1 MGIVPYHDE
10 DGNCNKDANA
20 CIKKQLSGNFLT
32 AVVFFG
38 KSNEKNVDIPYLI
51 GYNISRQR
59 EMLNFMTRT
68 FVELP
73 FFQKKWKAMGLDDKD
88 LKRLQEELIAD
99 PKVGAA
105 MQGTG
110 GIRKMRFAFEKRGKS
125 GSVRVIY
132 VDFEV
137 YEKIFLITA
146 YPKNEKENLTQAERA
161 ELKQMIHILEQ
172 QLKENDER
180 QE

>member
-1 MGIVPYHDE
+1 
-10 DGNCNKDANA
+10 
-20 CIKKQLSGNFLT
+20 
-32 AVVFFG
+32 
-38 KSNEKNVDIPYLI
+38 
-51 GYNISRQR
+51 
-59 EMLNFMTRT
+59 MTRS

-99 PKVGAA
+99 PKVGEVL
-105 MQGTG
+105 QGTG

-125 GSVRVIY
+125 GSVRIIY

-146 YPKNEKENLTQAERA
+146 YPKNEKENLTQSERN
-161 ELKQMIHILEQ
+161 ELKQMIQILEQ
-172 QLKENDER
+172 QLKENEER
-180 QE
+180 QG

>member
-1 MGIVPYHDE
+1 
-10 DGNCNKDANA
+10 
-20 CIKKQLSGNFLT
+20 
-32 AVVFFG
+32 
-38 KSNEKNVDIPYLI
+38 
-51 GYNISRQR
+51 
-59 EMLNFMTRT
+59 MTRT

-73 FFQKKWKAMGLDDKD
+73 FFQKRWKALGLDDKD

-99 PKVGAA
+99 PKVGDV
-105 MQGTG
+105 MKGTG

-125 GSVRVIY
+125 GSVRIIY

-146 YPKNEKENLTQAERA
+146 YPKNEKENLSQAERN

-172 QLKENDER
+172 QLKENEER
-180 QE
+180 LE

>member
-1 MGIVPYHDE
+1 
-10 DGNCNKDANA
+10 
-20 CIKKQLSGNFLT
+20 
-32 AVVFFG
+32 
-38 KSNEKNVDIPYLI
+38 
-51 GYNISRQR
+51 
-59 EMLNFMTRT
+59 MTRT

-73 FFQKKWKAMGLDDKD
+73 FFQKKWKALGLDDKD

-99 PKVGAA
+99 PKVGDV

-125 GSVRVIY
+125 GSVRIIY

-137 YEKIFLITA
+137 YEKVFLITA
-146 YPKNEKENLTQAERA
+146 YPKNEKENLSQAERN

-172 QLKENDER
+172 QLKENEER

>member
-1 MGIVPYHDE
+1 
-10 DGNCNKDANA
+10 
-20 CIKKQLSGNFLT
+20 
-32 AVVFFG
+32 
-38 KSNEKNVDIPYLI
+38 
-51 GYNISRQR
+51 
-59 EMLNFMTRT
+59 MTRT

-99 PKVGAA
+99 PKVGEV

-125 GSVRVIY
+125 GSVRIIY

-146 YPKNEKENLTQAERA
+146 YPKNEKDNLTQSERN
-161 ELKQMIHILEQ
+161 ELKQMIQILEQ
-172 QLKENDER
+172 QLKENEER
-180 QE
+180 